1 MSPILT
7 QGSIT
12 MPIIKQLEEKS
23 NKPSIHRIL
32 FLVTLI
38 ATGVLLDKIFFKKT
52 QDIPGI
58 LGNTQEIK
66 LPTQEKLVE
75 EVQNNNFIKDS
86 IKKVEEVGG
95 VVMGEAT
102 NTVNKLA
109 SDAGSFVSEVVY
121 SSSIGKVV
129 EQIDK
134 LPKDQQ
140 EKIREQICK

>member
-1 MSPILT
+1 
-7 QGSIT
+7 